1 MLTVSIDLKKAFD
14 TLDNGILLKKLSNF
28 GIRGIS
34 LDLLH
39 SYLTNRKQYVS
50 YHNVDSNVR
59 RMNRCIGVYTYRCT
73 SGICTGAVSV
83 SALY

>member
-1 MLTVSIDLKKAFD
+1 MFNCRFNCNLSIDLKKAFD
-14 TLDNGILLKKLSNF
+14 TLYNGILKKLSNF

-50 YHNVDSNVR
+50 YHNVDSNLR
-59 RMNRCIGVYTYRCT
+59 RMNKGVPQGSVKT
-73 SGICTGAVSV
+73 SYN
-83 SALY
+83 LKPEH